1 MATQKKYLDEE
12 GVKQLLDYL
21 ELQHKKF
28 DLLTPEYI
36 QQIVKQ
42 IFDDLTLEN
51 LIVYGG
57 SATDQID
64 DGLIVYGGSA
74 SMGGTGE

>member
-1 MATQKKYLDEE
+1 MGTEKKYLDEE

-36 QQIVKQ
+36 QEVVKQ
-42 IFDDLTLEN
+42 VFNDSTSEN
-51 LIVYGG
+51 VILYGG
-57 SATDQID
+57 SATDQIN
-64 DGLIVYGGSA
+64 DGLIVYDESA
-74 SMGGTGE
+74 STGGTGE

>member
-1 MATQKKYLDEE
+1 MVTEKKYLDEE

-36 QQIVKQ
+36 QQVVKQ
-42 IFDDLTLEN
+42 VFNDVTLEN
-51 LIVYGG
+51 VIVYGG

-74 SMGGTGE
+74 STGGINK

>member
-1 MATQKKYLDEE
+1 MVTEKKYLDEE

-36 QQIVKQ
+36 QQVVKQ
-42 IFDDLTLEN
+42 VFNDLTLEN
-51 LIVYGG
+51 VIVYGG

-74 SMGGTGE
+74 STGGINK

>member
-1 MATQKKYLDEE
+1 MGTEKKYLDEE

-36 QQIVKQ
+36 QEVVKQ
-42 IFDDLTLEN
+42 IFNDLTLEDV
-51 LIVYGG
+51 IVYGG
-57 SATDQID
+57 SATDQIN

-74 SMGGTGE
+74 SIGGIDR